1 MNHTPHLRLRP
12 LAAALLLAAPMLA
25 SAQTFNVGRDFNN
38 SGNIRGSFAV
48 GGTLNHSAGTFTV
61 TGPSTAGNVRL
72 GDTLAFD
79 PAAGF
84 TEVTVRDRFESQNGT
99 LVFNTALAG
108 DDSKTDRLVVQGA
121 TAGSAKV
128 VVNNAGGAGA
138 QTANGI
144 RLIEVGGASDGVF
157 KLDGRVVAGAYEY
170 KLHKGGRNTPND
182 GDWYLRSQSSRGGKP
197 APAPAPVTTPGGTGG
212 GATVPWTPVYRPE
225 GGAYLANQ
233 AASVGL
239 FQQQMHDRMGEP
251 DFARG
256 DKAAPA
262 VWARV
267 SRHQVDSHAGYDQL
281 DVSSDAS
288 LLQVGA
294 ELATWSGGNQRL
306 HFGAMAAAGRA
317 DNHVGSPE
325 TGYHAKS
332 RVRGYAGG
340 LYATWFGSADS
351 QAGAYADGW
360 VQYGRFDNRV
370 TGDALAAES
379 YDASSWSASLEG
391 GYTFQLAS
399 TGKFDLFLQPQA
411 QAIYTDYDADD
422 HVEANGTRVHSS
434 LSGSLVTRAGLRL
447 FGNSGDAAHN
457 RVQPFLML
465 NWWRSDKAGV
475 VSLDADRIGLAL
487 PRDRYEAK
495 LGVQAQLGGGWTGWG
510 NWGWQTG
517 RDGYRDVGG
526 QLGVN
531 YRW

>member
-1 MNHTPHLRLRP
+1 MNHLPHLRLRP
-12 LAAALLLAAPMLA
+12 LAAALLIASPMLA
-25 SAQTFNVGRDFNN
+25 SAQNFNVGRDFTNN
-38 SGNIRGSFAV
+38 NNLRGSFAV
-48 GGTLNHSAGTFTV
+48 GGTLHQSAGTFTV
-61 TGPSTAGNVRL
+61 TGPSTAGGINL
-72 GDTLAFD
+72 GGTLAFD

-84 TEVTVRDRFESQNGT
+84 TQVTVRDRFDAQNGT

-108 DDSKTDRLVVQGA
+108 DDSKTDKLVVQGA

-128 VVNNAGGAGA
+128 VVNNAGGPGA

-170 KLHKGGRNTPND
+170 KLHKGGKNTPND
-182 GDWYLRSQSSRGGKP
+182 GDWYLRSQSSRGGS
-197 APAPAPVTTPGGTGG
+197 PAPVTPPVGG
-212 GATVPWTPVYRPE
+212 GSAGPSAPWTPVYRPE

-256 DKAAPA
+256 DKRAPA
-262 VWARV
+262 VWTRI
-267 SRHQVDSHAGYDQL
+267 SRHQIDSRAGYDQL

-288 LLQVGA
+288 VLQIGA
-294 ELATWSGGNQRL
+294 ELASWTAGNQRL

-317 DNHVGSPE
+317 DNHVGALE

-340 LYATWFGSADS
+340 LYASWFGTADS
-351 QAGAYADGW
+351 QTGAYADGW

-370 TGDALAAES
+370 SGDSLAPES

-391 GYTFQLAS
+391 GYSFPLAS
-399 TGKFDLFLQPQA
+399 GEKFALFLQPQA
-411 QAIYTDYDADD
+411 QVIYTDYSADD
-422 HVEANGTRVHSS
+422 HVEANGTNVHSS

-447 FGNSGDAAHN
+447 FGNSGDTTHN

-475 VSLDADRIGLAL
+475 VALDADRISLAL

-495 LGVQAQLGGGWTGWG
+495 LGAQAQLGGGWTGWG